1 MRMFSLFK
9 ISHFTVLKAKAT
21 LFEKIHNSLIV
32 PHWGLSVCKLTNFY
46 VYEVIIWIMCTHC
59 NALTKLRVLLP
70 ETA

>member
-46 VYEVIIWIMCTHC
+46 VYEVII
-59 NALTKLRVLLP
+59 
-70 ETA
+70 